1 MKKLNLLAI
10 LFFLSLNFVS
20 FAQKKQLSLQDVLSN
35 PKFFGKSLIGV
46 KWFDYGRKYS
56 FIKFD
61 TVSSSMA
68 IFEHDISTGK
78 EKIIVTGND
87 LKLEEDSPAFR
98 FRYYRWSPNYKY
110 LLFATYL
117 MPRYSKPGGDFYIYD
132 IEEKS
137 LQVIHEGKEKQ
148 WVPEFSPDGKN
159 VAFVRGNNIF
169 VYNLNSEEKTQ
180 LTFDGSETIIN
191 GQFDW
196 VYQEELDVRQ
206 GYKWSPD
213 SKSIAF
219 WRLDQSK
226 EPEIKI
232 AKWDS
237 LYFNFL
243 DLRYPKPG
251 AHNAIVKIGVVD
263 IKSKKSDW
271 LDLGKNED
279 IYIPRIEF
287 TNNANVLSVQRLNR
301 LQNHLELLFYDLR
314 SGEGKT
320 IIDERSKAWIDIH
333 SDLRF
338 LKKSNQFIWSS
349 ERDGFLHLYLFN
361 NKGNVVNQ
369 ITKGN
374 WEVKKLISIN
384 ENLKKIFFTAD
395 KRGTI
400 YTDFYSVNFDGS
412 DLKRLTS
419 KAGTYSINMA
429 DNSNY
434 FISTYRSSNSPSVVD
449 LYKSNGVKIKNLITN
464 DFSAFTDYNIPV
476 KEFLTFKTTDGVKL
490 NAFMIK
496 PPDFDKNKKYPVL
509 FYNYSGPGS
518 QIVTNSR
525 RNLWHL
531 MLAQKGYI
539 IFGLDNR
546 GTGGRGT
553 AFKHLVYKNLGHW
566 EVNDLV
572 EGAKYLRNLPFV
584 DSSRI
589 GIWGW
594 SYGGYISAL
603 TLAEAPQYFK
613 MAVSVAPVTDWK
625 FYDDIYTERYMAL
638 PKLNPDGYES
648 SSVLEHAENIKGKL
662 LLIHGTADDNVH
674 FQNSVELV
682 NALIANNIQ
691 FQTMYYPGRNHS
703 IYGGNTRVHLFTLI
717 TNFILENL

>member
-1 MKKLNLLAI
+1 MRKLNLLTI
-10 LFFLSLNFVS
+10 LFLLSLSSIFL
-20 FAQKKQLSLQDVLSN
+20 AQKKQFSLQDVVAN
-35 PKFFGKSLIGV
+35 PKFFGKSLRSV
-46 KWFDYGRKYS
+46 QWFDNGNKFS

-61 TVSSSMA
+61 TTSSSIA
-68 IFEHDISTGK
+68 IFEHDVTSGN
-78 EKIIVTGND
+78 EKIVVTGND
-87 LKLEEDSPAFR
+87 LKLEEDSPAFH
-98 FRYYRWSPNYKY
+98 FRYYSWSPNNKY
-110 LLFATYL
+110 LLFTTYL
-117 MPRYSKPGGDFYIYD
+117 MPRYSKPGGDFYIYN

-137 LQVIHEGKEKQ
+137 LQVIHEGQEKQ
-148 WVPEFSPDGKN
+148 WVPEFSPDSKN
-159 VAFVRGNNIF
+159 IAFVRGNNIF
-169 VYNLNSEEKTQ
+169 VYNLDSEEETQ
-180 LTFDGSETIIN
+180 FTFDGSKTIIN

-196 VYQEELDVRQ
+196 VYQEEFDVRQ

-213 SKSIAF
+213 SKNIAF

-232 AKWDS
+232 AEWDS

-251 AHNAIVKIGVVD
+251 AHNAIIKVGVVD
-263 IKSKKSDW
+263 INTKKTNW
-271 LDLGKNED
+271 LDLGKDDD

-287 TNNANVLSVQRLNR
+287 TNDVNVLSVQRLNR
-301 LQNHLELLFYDLR
+301 LQNHLELLFYYLD
-314 SGEGKT
+314 SGKHKT
-320 IIDERSKAWIDIH
+320 IIDEKSDAWIDIH
-333 SDLRF
+333 DDLRF
-338 LKKSNQFIWSS
+338 LNKSNQFIWSS

-361 NKGNVVNQ
+361 NDGSIVNQ

-374 WEVKKLISIN
+374 WEVKKLINVN
-384 ENLKKIFFTAD
+384 ENLKKVFFTAD

-400 YTDFYSVNFDGS
+400 YTDFYSVNFNGS
-412 DLKRLTS
+412 GLTRLTD
-419 KAGTYSINMA
+419 KAGTYSVNMS

-434 FISTYRSSNSPSVVD
+434 FISTYHSSNYPSVVD
-449 LYKSNGVKIKNLITN
+449 LYESNGDKIKNLLTN
-464 DFSAFTDYNIPV
+464 DFSAFADYAMPV
-476 KEFLTFKTTDGVKL
+476 KEFLTFKTTDGVVL

-518 QIVTNSR
+518 QIVTDSR
-525 RNLWHL
+525 RNLWHY

-553 AFKHLVYKNLGHW
+553 AFKHLVYEDLGHW

-572 EGAKYLRNLPFV
+572 EGAKFLRNLPFV
-584 DSSRI
+584 DSTRI

-594 SYGGYISAL
+594 SYGGYTSAL
-603 TLAEAPQYFK
+603 TLAEAPRYFK

-625 FYDDIYTERYMAL
+625 FYDDIYTERFMSL
-638 PKLNPDGYES
+638 PKLNPDGYKS
-648 SSVLEHAENIKGKL
+648 SSVLEHAGNIKGKL

-703 IYGGNTRVHLFTLI
+703 IYGGNTRMHLFTLI
-717 TNFILENL
+717 TNFILKNL

>member
-1 MKKLNLLAI
+1 MRKLNLLTI
-10 LFFLSLNFVS
+10 LFLLSLTSIS
-20 FAQKKQLSLQDVLSN
+20 FAQKKQFSLQDVVAN
-35 PKFFGKSLIGV
+35 PKFFGKSLRNV
-46 KWFDYGRKYS
+46 QWFDDGNKFS

-61 TVSSSMA
+61 TTSSSMA
-68 IFEHDISTGK
+68 IFEHDVTSGN
-78 EKIIVTGND
+78 EKIVVTGND
-87 LKLEEDSPAFR
+87 LKLEEDGPAFR
-98 FRYYRWSPNYKY
+98 FRYYTWSPNNKY

-117 MPRYSKPGGDFYIYD
+117 MPRYSKPGGDFYVYN
-132 IEEKS
+132 IEDKS

-148 WVPEFSPDGKN
+148 WVPEISPDSKN
-159 VAFVRGNNIF
+159 IAFVRGNNIF
-169 VYNLNSEEKTQ
+169 VYNLDSEDEAQ
-180 LTFDGSETIIN
+180 LTFDGSGTIIN

-196 VYQEELDVRQ
+196 VYQEEFDVRQ

-213 SKSIAF
+213 SKDIAY
-219 WRLDQSK
+219 WRLNQSK

-232 AKWDS
+232 AEWDS

-243 DLRYPKPG
+243 DLRYPKAG

-263 IKSKKSDW
+263 INSKKTNW
-271 LDLGKNED
+271 LDLGKDED
-279 IYIPRIEF
+279 IYISRIEF
-287 TNNANVLSVQRLNR
+287 TNDANVLSVQRLNR
-301 LQNHLELLFYDLR
+301 LQNHLELLFYDVN
-314 SGEGKT
+314 SGKQKT
-320 IIDERSKAWIDIH
+320 IIDEKSDAWIDIH
-333 SDLRF
+333 DDLRF
-338 LKKSNQFIWSS
+338 LKQSNQFIWSS

-361 NKGNVVNQ
+361 NNGRIANQ
-369 ITKGN
+369 ITKGK
-374 WEVKKLISIN
+374 WEVKKLISVN
-384 ENLKKIFFTAD
+384 ESLGEVFFTAD

-412 DLKRLTS
+412 GLKRLTD
-419 KAGTYSINMA
+419 KAGTYSVNMP

-434 FISTYRSSNSPSVVD
+434 FVSTYRSSNSPSVVN
-449 LYKSNGVKIKNLITN
+449 LYKANGVEIKNLITN
-464 DFSAFTDYNIPV
+464 DFSAFADYEMPV
-476 KEFLTFKTTDGVKL
+476 KKFLTFKTTDGVVL

-496 PPDFDKNKKYPVL
+496 PPDFDMNKKYPVL

-518 QIVTNSR
+518 QIVTDSR
-525 RNLWHL
+525 RNLWHF

-572 EGAKYLRNLPFV
+572 EGAKYLRNLSFI
-584 DSSRI
+584 DSTRI

-594 SYGGYISAL
+594 SYGGYTSAL
-603 TLAEAPQYFK
+603 TLSEAPEYFK

-625 FYDDIYTERYMAL
+625 FYDDIYTERYMSL
-638 PKLNPDGYES
+638 PKLNPDGYKS
-648 SSVLEHAENIKGKL
+648 SSVLEHAGNLKGKF

-703 IYGGNTRVHLFTLI
+703 IYGGNTRMHLFTLI
-717 TNFILENL
+717 TNFILKNL